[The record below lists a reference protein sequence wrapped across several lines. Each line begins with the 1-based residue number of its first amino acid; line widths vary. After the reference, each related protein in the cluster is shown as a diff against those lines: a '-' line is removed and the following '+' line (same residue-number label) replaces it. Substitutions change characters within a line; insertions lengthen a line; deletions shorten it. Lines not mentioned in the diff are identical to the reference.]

1 MSVLGKTCLPP
12 MGQPADL
19 ESDSEPWSKV
29 DSILP
34 QMQESLAPS
43 ISAKLAKRL
52 QTLWDVT
59 VPYGANRQLHE
70 DYAKR
75 PSYLP
80 LFVVPQFPKEHGL
93 KLTKTLYGV
102 RSGIKP
108 FDNHLLI

>member
-59 VPYGANRQLHE
+59 VPYSANRHE